1 MAEAPR
7 LEEAIEFA
15 ENSKRYLPQRHRE
28 RTPWRSSVR
37 ARRATL
43 GPASGRSCAHAAR
56 ESGPCGRA
64 EPGDTAATPWPL
76 GAGQAPWTGYGRRNV
91 SREGG
96 LQRNG

>member
-7 LEEAIEFA
+7 LEEAMEFA

-43 GPASGRSCAHAAR
+43 GPASGRSCAHAAL
-56 ESGPCGRA
+56 ESTPVRARRAWGHCGYA
-64 EPGDTAATPWPL
+64 MAAWR
-76 GAGQAPWTGYGRRNV
+76 WTGPADGV
-91 SREGG
+91 WEEKC
-96 LQRNG
+96 